1 MANMKRH
8 WEEKHNKEIDELT
21 EYLQGQ
27 HTGVTRES
35 VENMLNWI
43 FTRAE
48 EKEAQAKDVQ
58 E

>member
-1 MANMKRH
+1 MANMKRL
-8 WEEKHNKEIDELT
+8 WEEEQNKEIDELT
-21 EYLQGQ
+21 EYLQSQ
-27 HTGVTRES
+27 HAGVTRES

-48 EKEAQAKDVQ
+48 EKEAPAKDVQ

>member
-8 WEEKHNKEIDELT
+8 WEEQHNKEIDELT
-21 EYLQGQ
+21 EYLQSQ

-43 FTRAE
+43 FTKAE
-48 EKEAQAKDVQ
+48 EKEAQEKNVQ